1 MRDPDF
7 YDQSYFDAPGKSNY
21 CCYTHES
28 SPFESH
34 ADTLLQLM
42 AVQDLHGPVLD
53 VGCAKGYLVSALR
66 KRGIAAYGADWS
78 EYALANAGPDA
89 RPHLRLASAAQLPF
103 PDQQFAVAAS
113 FDLLEHLDET
123 HAELALKEC
132 ARVSAYQ
139 LHQVNTGRLPDWAY
153 DGDQSHCLKRSLT
166 QWRTL
171 ALRLGLDRTLI
182 CEPDRHHP
190 LLDQPSH

>member
-21 CCYTHES
+21 CCYTPWS

-34 ADTLLQLM
+34 ADTLVRLM
-42 AVQDLHGPVLD
+42 AVRGIDGPVLD

-66 KRGIAAYGADWS
+66 KRGVAAFGADWS
-78 EYALANAGPDA
+78 EYALANSGPDV

-103 PDQQFAVAAS
+103 ADEQFAVAAS

-139 LHQVNTGRLPDWAY
+139 FHQVNTGRLAEWAY
-153 DGDQSHCLKRSLT
+153 DGDQSHCLRRSLPH
-166 QWRTL
+166 WRTL
-171 ALRLGLDRTLI
+171 VLQLGLDRTLI
-182 CEPDRHHP
+182 CEPDRRHP
-190 LLDQPSH
+190 LLDPSSC